1 MRSPLG
7 SGDGAA
13 AGNGPSV
20 SFPPVTNPPD
30 IETIRDSALADI
42 AEAGT
47 LGALDEARIRHAGR
61 KSALTALLAGIGQLP
76 PEQRGPVGKG
86 ANLARKAVEAAL
98 AERHRV
104 LEAEALSDRL
114 ASDRVDVTLP
124 GDPIDEG
131 TLHIVTQLRRE
142 AEEIFLGMGWQVAD
156 GPHVEDDFHNF
167 TALNIPEGHP
177 ARAETDTFFVDGHP
191 DIVLRTHTSPVQVR
205 VMQSQ
210 EPPIYSVMPGAVYR
224 NEDIDATHGAMF
236 HQLEGLAVDEGLT
249 VAHLKGTLRQF
260 IRELLG
266 PSYEIRL
273 RPDYFPFTEPS
284 YEVDVLW
291 TDRRGRSTWLEL
303 LGAGMVDP
311 NVFAHC
317 GVDAERY
324 TGFAWGVGLERVAM
338 LRHGVNDLRM
348 LFDGN
353 LGFLRQFGDAGAV
366 R

>member
-1 MRSPLG
+1 
-7 SGDGAA
+7 
-13 AGNGPSV
+13 
-20 SFPPVTNPPD
+20 VTDSLD
-30 IETIRDSALADI
+30 IATIRDSALAEI
-42 AEAGT
+42 ADATSLET
-47 LGALDEARIRHAGR
+47 LDEVRIRHTGR
-61 KSALTALLAGIGQLP
+61 KSALSGILAGIGQLP

-86 ANLARKAVEAAL
+86 ANQARQAIEAAL
-98 AERHRV
+98 TERH
-104 LEAEALSDRL
+104 DRL
-114 ASDRVDVTLP
+114 SADALAEQLGSNSVDVTLP
-124 GDPIDEG
+124 GDPVDEG

-177 ARAETDTFFVDGHP
+177 ARAETDTFFVEGHP
-191 DIVLRTHTSPVQVR
+191 DVVLRTHTSPVQIR
-205 VMQSQ
+205 VMQTQ
-210 EPPIYSVMPGAVYR
+210 TPPIYSVMPGAVYR

-260 IRELLG
+260 ISELLG
-266 PSYEIRL
+266 PSFEIRL

-311 NVFAHC
+311 NVFDAC
-317 GVDAERY
+317 GIDSERY

-338 LRHGVNDLRM
+338 LRHGVNDLRL